1 MSQQVK
7 SKLSIAA
14 TAAFDEISQILD
26 KTNVSDAR
34 YNKNS
39 FAWKKLIADL
49 VSYSQSILCCC
60 NDQIS

>member
-39 FAWKKLIADL
+39 SAWKKLLADL
-49 VSYSQSILCCC
+49 VS
-60 NDQIS
+60 